1 MWLFEDRRDA
11 GEQLSRALSGY
22 RDQPDV
28 LVLAL
33 PRGGVPVAREVA
45 ASLQAPLDVLIVRK
59 LGVPGQEEL
68 AFGALA
74 SGGALVLNRD
84 LIKQLRLSEAQLARV
99 QREEERELERREH
112 LYRGDRPALEVRGRT
127 VIVVDDGAAT
137 GATMR
142 VALRALKELEAER
155 VVAAVPVAPQEVYLQ
170 LQHEADE
177 VVCLSTPS
185 NFGSVG
191 QWYQLFEQTSDSE
204 VREILAASQLA

>member
-22 RDQPDV
+22 RGQADV
-28 LVLAL
+28 LVLGL
-33 PRGGVPVAREVA
+33 PRGGVPVALEVA

-74 SGGALVLNRD
+74 SGGAMVLNHD
-84 LIKQLRLSEAQLARV
+84 LIEQLRLSETQLAPVRR
-99 QREEERELERREH
+99 QEERELQRRER

-142 VALRALKELEAER
+142 AALKALKELDAQR
-155 VVAAVPVAPQEVYLQ
+155 VVAAVPVAPREVYLQ
-170 LQHEADE
+170 LQNEADE
-177 VVCLSTPS
+177 TVCLATPDD
-185 NFGSVG
+185 FGSVG
-191 QWYQLFEQTSDSE
+191 QWYQRFAQTSDAE
-204 VREILAASQLA
+204 VRQALADSRPT